1 MAGAGHPPAA
11 HNRAMKAKLYSR
23 PRSKSGF
30 TLLELLVALAIVAI
44 LASLAYPSF
53 IGAVRKSRRAD
64 AISALTRLQQAQEQH
79 RSNFALYAAT
89 PDGLPSSG
97 GLGLSTSSPDGHYTI
112 AIASNTAIG
121 YVASATAKSTSPQ
134 VDDSACQVLT
144 ISIGQ
149 GVTNLA
155 GLITRSSTSAGGA
168 VNSSDNNP
176 CWVK

>member
-11 HNRAMKAKLYSR
+11 HNRRMRSKLYSR
-23 PRSKSGF
+23 PRARSGF
-30 TLLELLVALAIVAI
+30 SLIELLVALAIVGI
-44 LASLAYPSF
+44 LASIAYPSF
-53 IGAVRKSRRAD
+53 MGSIRKSRRSD

-79 RSNFALYAAT
+79 RSNFAKYAGT

-97 GLGLSTSSPDGHYTI
+97 GLGLSTSSPDGHYSI
-112 AIASNTAIG
+112 AISNNTEIG
-121 YVASATAKSTSPQ
+121 YVASATAKSSSPQ

-155 GLITRSSTSAGGA
+155 GQITRSSTSAGGA